1 MIRLIMFVLVCFSVS
16 LPSYGVVFKCIKND
30 GTVYYQD
37 KDCDG
42 TDKQTMLNCDYRLP
56 TSKEKKQIQRVLDKQ
71 KKQLQK
77 QHQQDLRRKRIE
89 AEKDLLDH
97 KRRLRLEAKCEKV
110 MRQIDD
116 VTDEYRR
123 GYTLR
128 QDIVLKRKLAEYE
141 EQKQRYC
148 TYEQT

>member
-1 MIRLIMFVLVCFSVS
+1 MIRLIMFVLVTFSVA
-16 LPSYGVVFKCIKND
+16 LPTYGVVFKCTKDD

-37 KDCDG
+37 KDCNG
-42 TDKQTMLNCDYRLP
+42 TDTQTILNCDYRLP
-56 TSKEKKQIQRVLDKQ
+56 TTKEQKQIQRTLDKQ
-71 KKQLQK
+71 KKQLLK
-77 QHQQDLRRKRIE
+77 KHQQELRQKRIE
-89 AEKDLLDH
+89 AEKDLLEH

-110 MRQIDD
+110 MRLIDD
-116 VTDEYRR
+116 VSEEYRR

-128 QDIVLKRKLAEYE
+128 QDIVLKRKLAEYQ